1 MIDITLIFHPDAEE
15 GGMGEWYVGMAM
27 ERLVVH

>member
-1 MIDITLIFHPDAEE
+1 MIGITLIFHPYAEE
-15 GGMGEWYVGMAM
+15 GGMGEWYVRVAV